1 MKKKTVLKIILSVIL
16 VPVLLLFCLYCFVM
30 SFVALNAQNND
41 WVRYNNE
48 LLNEIPL
55 EKTHEIADS
64 EDWQIIY
71 KFPLIPYTRI
81 KATYVDDGSMTK
93 EELKAD
99 VEKIAKQ
106 SDKIFGRNKAKVIVK
121 QSKNS
126 IESCFYVQIQKRCR
140 SLFGVF

>member
-106 SDKIFGRNKAKVIVK
+106 SDKIFGGNKAKVIVK